1 VAERQTER
9 KKETESMIMGA
20 SFFYEGKPPTYLQ
33 INKQKERKESQ
44 KSEEKNLVRLN
55 LPHGESC
62 C

>member
-1 VAERQTER
+1 MTERQTER

-55 LPHGESC
+55 LPQGESC